1 MSDRYYGYRV
11 RSYHG
16 TIGGHTVEL
25 QFDKSL
31 ILVNEARL
39 LLDGELLDKAKIF
52 YGDKQLS
59 ATLDDGTRIVIVV
72 DSGMLGE
79 LTRAQLQ
86 QADGSWTDLTEQS
99 PTA

>member
-1 MSDRYYGYRV
+1 MSDRYYGYRL
-11 RSYHG
+11 RSYRG
-16 TIGGHTVEL
+16 TIGGHPVEL

-31 ILVNEARL
+31 IVLNQARL
-39 LLDGELLDKAKIF
+39 LVDGEVLDEAKIF

-59 ATLDDGTRIVIVV
+59 ATLADGTRIVIVV

-86 QADGSWTDLTEQS
+86 QADGSWTDLTEGS
-99 PTA
+99 PAT